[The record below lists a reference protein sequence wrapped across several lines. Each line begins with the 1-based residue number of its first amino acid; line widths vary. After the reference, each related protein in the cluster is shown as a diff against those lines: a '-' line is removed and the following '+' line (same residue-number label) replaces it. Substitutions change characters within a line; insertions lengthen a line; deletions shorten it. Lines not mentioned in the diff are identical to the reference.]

1 MHLKKHVGC
10 LLALGLATTSAF
22 AAEWFTA
29 TVQADLSAAGWTGAT
44 DSWTWSGTY
53 GKLNSP
59 DAELKFVAATAKTL
73 PGDESTIS
81 TLVKFTAMDKADF
94 LENGEL
100 PKIPTDAKGGL
111 TIIEDSDVNP
121 ATIKFYGIVNGAWV
135 ALDGDT
141 TAALAGQVN
150 VEVKIWENN
159 GKHISYK
166 VGGQPLTLNGKS
178 DLTASFNESTI
189 SSVSYKGVCEIA
201 SLQGAAQDELWTLTL
216 KTIADVQSVL
226 YKVGDD
232 EWTAVPQDKKI
243 KATTEKV
250 QVKYV
255 AADGKYFFPVSTGAG
270 VTELT
275 GTETSI
281 SGDAD
286 LSKDEALANIST
298 ASEAVA
304 EVVGGEK
311 YASIGAAVGAGTK
324 VNVLKKAFETVT
336 VGKALTLTAE
346 ENVDIFG
353 TFTWG
358 TGGLLTIESG
368 AYDCEFAGFTPDT
381 LILKGGYYTQSA
393 TQVQPFCATK
403 YFASDLVGT
412 NKTAVAVGADVAK
425 SGDMPAITVA
435 QSVASEASEA
445 GKTTSAYL
453 QEETGLGSIKRWQS
467 YALGLGTDPAV
478 APKLGVANDD
488 DDENINVT
496 KNFEP
501 LASTGVDVTYQV
513 DGVPTAEPK
522 IAVSELGY
530 GATKKVVKVLTGGQ
544 VAVTTTIG
552 ANKVAAPAKGT
563 RSLVT
568 VPWADSATGTGVKV
582 ADLFKTAN
590 LGGGETL
597 ELYDQDAD
605 AYVSWTFT
613 DGAWQNTT
621 ASVANYDN
629 AAAMKARDAD
639 STFVKKGQ
647 ALWFTG
653 SADAV
658 QFGVDSTVASDT
670 PVAAGKWGFV
680 ANPISAASKTLSAII
695 EASAAP
701 SAQVQL
707 TDKSSGATVI
717 YFVKDGSWGY
727 NTVEKRKRVFKA
739 VDPSIAPGQE
749 FWFDNKG
756 ASSANLAW

>member
-73 PGDESTIS
+73 PGDESTIKTS
-81 TLVKFTAMDKADF
+81 VKFTAMDKEDF
-94 LENGEL
+94 FVKGSL
-100 PKIPTDAKGGL
+100 PTIPDGAKGGL
-111 TIIEDSDVNP
+111 TIIDDGASS
-121 ATIKFYGIVNGAWV
+121 KFYGIVGGAWV
-135 ALDGDT
+135 ELEGNTA
-141 TAALAGQVN
+141 AALAGQVN

-178 DLTASFNESTI
+178 DLTASFIESTI

-201 SLQGAAQDELWTLTL
+201 SLQGDAQDELWTLTL

-226 YKVGDD
+226 YRVGSG
-232 EWTAVPQDKKI
+232 EWTTVPQDKKI

-255 AADGKYFFPVSTGAG
+255 AAYGKYFFPASTGAG
-270 VTELT
+270 VTELK

-286 LSKDEALANIST
+286 LSKDEALANVST

-304 EVVGGEK
+304 EVVDGEK
-311 YASIGAAVGAGTK
+311 YASIGAAVGAGSA
-324 VNVLKKAFETVT
+324 VNVLKDVDESVT

-346 ENVDIFG
+346 ENVDISG

-358 TGGLLTIESG
+358 TGGTLTIESG
-368 AYDCEFAGFTPDT
+368 AYDCGFAGFTPDT
-381 LILKGGYYTQSA
+381 LILQGGCYTQSA
-393 TQVQPFCATK
+393 TEVQPFCATK
-403 YFASDLVGT
+403 YFASDLDGT
-412 NKTAVAVGADVAK
+412 YKSAVAVGADVEK

-435 QSVASEASEA
+435 QSVASEAAKA

-453 QEETGLGSIKRWQS
+453 QEETAGLGSIKRWQS
-467 YALGLGTDPAV
+467 YALGLGTAPVV
-478 APKLGVANDD
+478 APELGVANDKD
-488 DDENINVT
+488 VKNINVA

-522 IAVSELGY
+522 IAVSELDY
-530 GATKKVVKVLTGGQ
+530 GATKKVVKVLTGDQ

-590 LGGGETL
+590 LVGGETL

-613 DGAWQNTT
+613 NGAWQNTT